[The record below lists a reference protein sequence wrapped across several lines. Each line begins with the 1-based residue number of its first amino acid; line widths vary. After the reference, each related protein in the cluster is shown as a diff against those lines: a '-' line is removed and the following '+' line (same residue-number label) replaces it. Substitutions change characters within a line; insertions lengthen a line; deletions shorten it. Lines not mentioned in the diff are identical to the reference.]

1 MPGFGGHFEGLRADL
16 GRVTNRVNPVAIS
29 IKRLQQMAMEE
40 NSGRYRGSGGR
51 RHHEYEH
58 EELSGDFGNGNN
70 GNNIDRGGMKRQM
83 NSQGGNR
90 GKKNRG
96 GWNR

>member
-1 MPGFGGHFEGLRADL
+1 MKEEEEEEEEEEKKEEEGKD
-16 GRVTNRVNPVAIS
+16 
-29 IKRLQQMAMEE
+29 
-40 NSGRYRGSGGR
+40 GSYG
-51 RHHEYEH
+51 
-58 EELSGDFGNGNN
+58 
-70 GNNIDRGGMKRQM
+70 DRGGMKRQM